1 MQGKTTIKYLQNYLI
16 ENVTENF
23 DLNWLFLKL
32 IEEVGELSV
41 AMRKNLLR
49 DTSGTIKSTIDE
61 ELWDIMFYT
70 LVIANQ
76 YNVDMEKTIKDKE
89 VLNFVKWNN
98 PIPFEE
104 IDNIK
109 NDLQVL
115 DGKTTVKYLQNYLL
129 ANNNHPE
136 KLDRFFLK
144 LIEEVG
150 ELSVA
155 IRKNL
160 VRKEGDNVKGTID
173 EELWDIIYY
182 VLIIANCYEIDME
195 EVIKL
200 KEEVNFVKW
209 NHPTAFEENR

>member
-1 MQGKTTIKYLQNYLI
+1 MTGKTTIKYLQHYLLT
-16 ENVTENF
+16 NVSEDF
-23 DLNWLFLKL
+23 DINWFFLKL
-32 IEEVGELSV
+32 VEEVGELSV
-41 AMRKNLLR
+41 AMRKNLTR
-49 DTSGTIKSTIDE
+49 DVNGTIKGTIDE

-76 YNVDMEKTIKDKE
+76 YNVDMEKAIKDKE
-89 VLNFVKWNN
+89 EINFVKWNN

-109 NDLQVL
+109 NGAKVPV
-115 DGKTTVKYLQNYLL
+115 GKITVKYLQNYLL

-136 KLDRFFLK
+136 RLDRFFLK

-160 VRKEGDNVKGTID
+160 VREEGATVKGTID

-182 VLIIANCYEIDME
+182 VIIIANCYEIDME

-200 KEEVNFVKW
+200 KEEINFVKW
-209 NHPTAFEENR
+209 NNPTPFKENR

>member
-1 MQGKTTIKYLQNYLI
+1 MNGKTTIKYLQRYLLTNI
-16 ENVTENF
+16 AEHF
-23 DLNWLFLKL
+23 DLNWFFLKL

-49 DTSGTIKSTIDE
+49 VNTGTIIDTIDE

-70 LVIANQ
+70 LVIANH

-89 VLNFVKWNN
+89 EINFIKWNN
-98 PIPFEE
+98 PTPFEE

-109 NDLQVL
+109 NGVQILE
-115 DGKTTVKYLQNYLL
+115 GKTTVRYLQNYLL

-136 KLDRFFLK
+136 SLDRFFLK

-155 IRKNL
+155 MRKNL
-160 VRKEGDNVKGTID
+160 IRKEGDNVKGTID

-200 KEEVNFVKW
+200 KEEINMTKL
-209 NHPTAFEENR
+209 NNTMAFEVNR